1 MSEAIQ
7 ESPEQTEQPRV
18 ASRWDAVRAALK
30 AHLAQFSEERPAL
43 FMGVAAALTLLGYVL
58 PLAFPVA
65 TLMATVNF
73 IAAMQESGFSA
84 FTSNLT
90 TLGIVAFGALMS
102 VSLWKLRV
110 GEPEGEPLT
119 AKQVPALF
127 EQVDE
132 IRSAFQA
139 PAINDI
145 HLSDKAELTV
155 HRVPRTGYPFL
166 FRHVLVAGLPTLQ
179 CLNQE
184 QFKCLLAACLGELSA
199 VRTDTAGWIAQMART
214 WRQYRTAVA
223 SQWTPAA
230 ILYRVFLAGYSPLL
244 TLVSKRLDRHHRLQR
259 DHYALEVASDDLV
272 QEMIAGEMVMQRF
285 LQEVYWPTVYKTTEH
300 SSTPN
305 FKVFRN
311 LEAVFRRRVTPDEIQ
326 VWVRE
331 AFVGKW
337 QSDEDDPGLKARLRE
352 VGHSDIHYKR
362 SDAPGAAQAL
372 LGASYQWVID
382 RCDARWAEAHRQEWA
397 ERHHKT
403 RRQYG
408 KLDMLRDVLQRHGL
422 KGEEAMQYAALV
434 KRYGTPDEAREAYEA
449 ILKLNPNDARIN
461 FGVGK
466 YLLAQKDARGVKV
479 LEHAMKLDKR
489 YVDPACRLISGF
501 VVNHKLQDTV
511 RKFVSTDG
519 KGKQSSAA

>member
-1 MSEAIQ
+1 MSDIVDDISEQIQ
-7 ESPEQTEQPRV
+7 EP
-18 ASRWDAVRAALK
+18 SRWDALGARLK
-30 AHLAQFSEERPAL
+30 TRIAQFSERKPAL
-43 FMGVAAALTLLGYVL
+43 FMGVASGLTLLGYAV
-58 PLAFPVA
+58 PLIFPIA
-65 TLMATVNF
+65 TLMATINF
-73 IAAMQESGFSA
+73 IVALQEVGFTA
-84 FTSNLT
+84 FSTHAT
-90 TLGIVAFGALMS
+90 TLGVIAFGALMS

-127 EQVDE
+127 ERVDE

-139 PAINDI
+139 PTINDI
-145 HLSDKAELTV
+145 HLSDSTELTV
-155 HRVPRTGYPFL
+155 HRVPRTGYPFM

-223 SQWTPAA
+223 TQWTPAA
-230 ILYRVFLAGYSPLL
+230 LLYRLFLAGYAPLL
-244 TLVSKRLDRHHRLQR
+244 TMISKRLDRHHRLLR

-272 QEMIAGEMVMQRF
+272 LEMIAGEMVMQRF
-285 LQEVYWPTVYKTTEH
+285 LQEIYWPTVYKTAEH

-311 LEAVFRRRVTPDEIQ
+311 LEAIFRRRVTPDEIQ

-337 QSDEDDPGLKARLRE
+337 QSDEDDPGLRARLRE
-352 VGHSDIHYKR
+352 IGHSDIHYQR
-362 SDAPGAAQAL
+362 GDAPGSAQAL

-382 RCDARWAEAHRQEWA
+382 RCDVRWAEDHREEWA

-408 KLDMLRDVLQRHGL
+408 KLDMLRDVLERHGL

-434 KRYGTPDEAREAYEA
+434 KRYGTPEEAREAYEA

-466 YLLAQKDARGVKV
+466 YLLAHKDARGVKI

-511 RKFVSTDG
+511 RKFVNADG